1 MTRLDLTP
9 REIVGIRAANPGIFT
24 LTGTNSWLVGRDPAW
39 LVDPGP
45 ALSEHVDAITAEL
58 KLRGGLGG
66 IALTHDHVDHSEAV
80 GAVSAAFPGAPL
92 AAARG
97 QVDVRLGDGDRF
109 GPLLAIATPGH
120 APDHLAFIVGD
131 AALTGDAVLGEGSVF
146 IAPDPG
152 ALRGYLEALARL
164 RRLAPSVICP
174 GHGPAV
180 LDPDAKLAA
189 YIAHRLERERLLLA
203 ALAAGGRTVEELLDA
218 AWPDVPPAL
227 RPAAAVTLAA
237 HLDKLADE
245 HRLPDAVERP
255 TLPAWLTSA
264 H

>member
-1 MTRLDLTP
+1 M
-9 REIVGIRAANPGIFT
+9 
-24 LTGTNSWLVGRDPAW
+24 
-39 LVDPGP
+39 
-45 ALSEHVDAITAEL
+45 
-58 KLRGGLGG
+58 
-66 IALTHDHVDHSEAV
+66 
-80 GAVSAAFPGAPL
+80 
-92 AAARG
+92 
-97 QVDVRLGDGDRF
+97 RLGDGDRF

-120 APDHLAFIVGD
+120 APDHLAYIVGD

-218 AWPDVPPAL
+218 AWPDVPPHCG
-227 RPAAAVTLAA
+227 RP
-237 HLDKLADE
+237 
-245 HRLPDAVERP
+245 PP
-255 TLPAWLTSA
+255 
-264 H
+264 